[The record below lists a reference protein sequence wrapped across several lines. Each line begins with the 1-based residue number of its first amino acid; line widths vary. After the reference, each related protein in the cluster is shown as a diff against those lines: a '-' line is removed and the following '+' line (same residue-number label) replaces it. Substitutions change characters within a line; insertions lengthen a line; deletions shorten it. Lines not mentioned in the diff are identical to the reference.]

1 MQHAYGF
8 EIDDSIA
15 SVARLNGEFSAMN
28 THPIILALDASSTSI
43 GYCVYGGGVI
53 DSSEITLT
61 GKDIAQRCR
70 QAHAAL
76 GLILEAHPEID
87 VIAIEAPVAR
97 FAKSVIP
104 QARVSGALFALAGLR
119 DINIIEI
126 SPTEAKRALTG
137 KGNADKHMMQSA
149 AAAYDVTGEHAAD
162 ALGVALAAVPRV
174 VVVAQVTT

>member
-1 MQHAYGF
+1 
-8 EIDDSIA
+8 
-15 SVARLNGEFSAMN
+15 MN

-43 GYCVYGGGVI
+43 GYCVYGGHVI
-53 DSSEITLT
+53 DSSEIKLT
-61 GKDIAQRCR
+61 GNDIAQRCR
-70 QAHAAL
+70 QAYAAL
-76 GLILEAHPEID
+76 GLILEAHSEID

-97 FAKSVIP
+97 FAKAVIP

-137 KGNADKHMMQSA
+137 KGNADKHMMQAA

-174 VVVAQVTT
+174 VVVAQVAGYDATNPRCEVVLEELGL